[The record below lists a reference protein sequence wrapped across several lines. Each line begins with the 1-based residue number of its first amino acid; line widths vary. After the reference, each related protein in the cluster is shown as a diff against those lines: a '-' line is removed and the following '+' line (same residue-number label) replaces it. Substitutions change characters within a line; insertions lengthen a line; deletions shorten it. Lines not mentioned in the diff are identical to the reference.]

1 MKRWRKSKGWPLK
14 VKTLNKLYLL
24 ARGVELFLQFIVV
37 KRRSQEGQDAGLISE
52 IGRLFD
58 DPLGKL
64 RAYSFLVYCL
74 FSIPCIM
81 TLNALRQE
89 YGTKLMLKSIA
100 IMVLLPYGMSLILF
114 QLGRLLY
121 WLSMIR

>member
-1 MKRWRKSKGWPLK
+1 M
-14 VKTLNKLYLL
+14 VHL
-24 ARGVELFLQFIVV
+24 ADF
-37 KRRSQEGQDAGLISE
+37 SQEGQDAGLISE